1 MLIFI
6 KMLKAGYTEALFGL
20 VRNSMTSV
28 HKIVNDSKK
37 TFKKGASPKQLNH
50 SNFGWHAL

>member
-20 VRNSMTSV
+20 ERNRMTSV
-28 HKIVNDSKK
+28 HKIANDSKK
-37 TFKKGASPKQLNH
+37 TYKKDAYPKQLNYK
-50 SNFGWHAL
+50 NFD